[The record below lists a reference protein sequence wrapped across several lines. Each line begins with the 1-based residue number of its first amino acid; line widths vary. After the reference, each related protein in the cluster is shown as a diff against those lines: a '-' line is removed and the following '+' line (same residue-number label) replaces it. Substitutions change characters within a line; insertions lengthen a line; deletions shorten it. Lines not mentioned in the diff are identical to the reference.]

1 MPQRSRLK
9 GNKPTFDAEA
19 AGVFLR
25 SERLRI
31 GLSQRDVAAKADV
44 GKQTVDNIEHGNG
57 SVTVRKL
64 EAVALA
70 LGLDLSTVI
79 NRSLR

>member
-9 GNKPTFDAEA
+9 GNKPTFNAEA
-19 AGVFLR
+19 AGAFLR
-25 SERLRI
+25 SERLRL
-31 GLSQRDVAAKADV
+31 GLSQRDVAAKANI
-44 GKQTVDNIEHGNG
+44 GKQTVDNIEHGSG

-70 LGLDLSTVI
+70 LNLDILTVI
-79 NRSLR
+79 QNSTR

>member
-9 GNKPTFDAEA
+9 GNKPTFDAAA
-19 AGVFLR
+19 AGAFLR
-25 SERLRI
+25 SERIRQ
-31 GLSQRDVAAKADV
+31 GLSQRDVAARANV

-64 EAVALA
+64 EAVAQA
-70 LGLDLSTVI
+70 LDLDILMVI
-79 NRSLR
+79 QKATQ

>member
-9 GNKPTFDAEA
+9 GNKPTFDAAA
-19 AGVFLR
+19 AGAFLR
-25 SERLRI
+25 SERLRL
-31 GLSQRDVAAKADV
+31 GLSQRDVAAKANV
-44 GKQTVDNIEHGNG
+44 ANQTVDNIEHGNG

-70 LGLDLSTVI
+70 LNLDILTVLH
-79 NRSLR
+79 RAVR

>member
-9 GNKPTFDAEA
+9 GNKPTFDAEV
-19 AGVFLR
+19 AGAFLR
-25 SERLRI
+25 SERLQL
-31 GLSQRDVAAKADV
+31 GLSQRDVAAKAKV

-57 SVTVRKL
+57 SVTVRRL

-70 LGLDLSTVI
+70 LDLDILTVI
-79 NRSLR
+79 QNSVR